1 MSATSPAPTPSST
14 PNTTIVKAAIY
25 PPIGMA
31 RVGNSATDF
40 YIGPEV
46 PDPLPAAPG
55 FYRDAKGAIKRE
67 AARFRIYGLNAAG
80 QAVAELTADNAD
92 IEWAVTLANTKAAW
106 YQFQMALDVPEA
118 ATAPPSFLR
127 NMAVADRAS
136 LRIEP
141 GERRIGGREQHGP
154 AFAFDNGK
162 FVGKTVYLGELRT
175 DPSGRL
181 CVLGGLGHAASVT
194 GAQAI
199 TFANNEGWHDD
210 VSDGPVTAV
219 VRFQGQTLTVDPAWV
234 VVAPPNYAPRQK
246 SVRTMWDL
254 MRDLFVTQGTL
265 AAPAKPSFENDIR
278 PIFERLSRL
287 QWVNAGYAAAFGW
300 SGSTPFSQ
308 SQWMAKLANPSANS
322 KEWRQ
327 TLYNQFRQFTR
338 DGWAQSPWPW
348 LYGDA
353 MSIPALDIAEQ
364 NVALSNLQLRHLQQ
378 WAQGDFIADYNPSPR
393 PPQRIEDVPM
403 LDQPDTLT
411 RAAMEFCLADAFHPG
426 CEMTW
431 PMRQTSLYMAPFRL
445 SHQAK
450 GWIEPDYG
458 GVMTPD
464 NFSGPCSAQGAGG
477 VSRWM
482 AVPWQADTASCRSG
496 YDKSYDPY
504 VPTFWPA
511 HVPNQVLS
519 QRAYETVM
527 NESLPIGERLSA
539 FAQRAA
545 WIRPLGNVSY
555 EAQINNM
562 IRDIALVGI
571 VEVREG
577 PKPDSTGNSDFPAT
591 MQVEQLP
598 TKPGAPMLLAT
609 DVALSDEFEDVDLRG
624 TDKARHLSGLRRKR

>member
-1 MSATSPAPTPSST
+1 MPATVPTPT
-14 PNTTIVKAAIY
+14 TDTTIVKAAIY

-31 RVGNSATDF
+31 RVGNSKSEF
-40 YIGPEV
+40 YVGPEV
-46 PDPLPAAPG
+46 PNPLPEAPG
-55 FYRDAKGAIKRE
+55 FYRDATGAIKRE

-80 QAVAELTADNAD
+80 RAVAELTADNAE

-127 NMAVADRAS
+127 NMAVADRAT

-141 GERRIGGREQHGP
+141 GKRRIKGREQHG
-154 AFAFDNGK
+154 AGFAFDTGK

-175 DPSGRL
+175 DASGRL
-181 CVLGGLGHAASVT
+181 VVLGGLGQAASAT

-210 VSDGPVTAV
+210 VSDGPVTAKV
-219 VRFQGQTLTVDPAWV
+219 SYQGQTLKVDPAWV

-265 AAPAKPSFENDIR
+265 TAPAKPSFENDIR

-287 QWVNAGYAAAFGW
+287 QWVNAGFAAAFGW
-300 SGSTPFSQ
+300 GGSTPFSQ
-308 SQWMAKLANPSANS
+308 SEWMGKLANPSTNS

-353 MSIPALDIAEQ
+353 MSIPALDIPEQ
-364 NVALSNLQLRHLQQ
+364 NVALSNLQLRFLGQ
-378 WAQGDFIADYNPSPR
+378 WAQGDFIADYDPATV

-403 LDQPDTLT
+403 ADQPDALT

-431 PMRQTSLYMAPFRL
+431 PMRQTTLYMAPFRL
-445 SHQAK
+445 THQPK
-450 GWIEPDYG
+450 SWIEPDYG
-458 GVMTPD
+458 GVLTSA
-464 NFSGPCSAQGAGG
+464 NFGDPCSAQGAGG

-496 YDKSYDPY
+496 YDKTYDPY

-527 NESLPIGERLSA
+527 NEALPIDERLSA
-539 FAQRAA
+539 FAKRAA
-545 WIRPLGNVSY
+545 WIRPLGNASY
-555 EAQINNM
+555 IAQINSM
-562 IRDIALVGI
+562 IRDIGQMGI
-571 VEVREG
+571 VEVRAG
-577 PKPDSTGNSDFPAT
+577 PVGSADFPAT
-591 MQVEQLP
+591 MEVEQLAP
-598 TKPGAPMLLAT
+598 KPAAEMMLAT
-609 DVALSDEFEDVDLRG
+609 HVALSDEFEDIDLRN
-624 TDKARHLSGLRRKR
+624 TDKARHLSGLRRER

>member
-1 MSATSPAPTPSST
+1 MPATVPTPT
-14 PNTTIVKAAIY
+14 TDTTIVKAAIY

-31 RVGNSATDF
+31 RVGNSKSEF
-40 YIGPEV
+40 YVGPEV
-46 PDPLPAAPG
+46 PNPLPEAPG
-55 FYRDAKGAIKRE
+55 FYRDATGAIKRE

-80 QAVAELTADNAD
+80 RAVAELTADNAE

-127 NMAVADRAS
+127 NMAVADRAT

-141 GERRIGGREQHGP
+141 GKRRIKGREQHG
-154 AFAFDNGK
+154 AGFAFDTGK

-175 DPSGRL
+175 DASGRL
-181 CVLGGLGHAASVT
+181 VVLGGLGHAASAT
-194 GAQAI
+194 GALAI

-219 VRFQGQTLTVDPAWV
+219 VCYQGQTLTVDPAWV

-265 AAPAKPSFENDIR
+265 TAPAKPSFENDIR
-278 PIFERLSRL
+278 PIFQRLSRL
-287 QWVNAGYAAAFGW
+287 QWVNAGFAAAFGW
-300 SGSTPFSQ
+300 GGSTPFSQ
-308 SQWMAKLANPSANS
+308 SEWMSKLANASTNS

-353 MSIPALDIAEQ
+353 MSIPALDIPEQ
-364 NVALSNLQLRHLQQ
+364 NVALSNLQLRFLGQ
-378 WAQGDFIADYNPSPR
+378 WAQGDFIADYDPETV

-403 LDQPDTLT
+403 ADQPDTLT

-431 PMRQTSLYMAPFRL
+431 PMRQTTLYMAPFRL

-458 GVMTPD
+458 GVLTSA
-464 NFSGPCSAQGAGG
+464 NFGDPCSAQGAGG

-496 YDKSYDPY
+496 YDKTYDPY

-527 NESLPIGERLSA
+527 NEALPIDERLSA
-539 FAQRAA
+539 FAKRAA
-545 WIRPLGNVSY
+545 WIRPLGNASY
-555 EAQINNM
+555 IAQINSM
-562 IRDIALVGI
+562 IRDIGQMGI
-571 VEVREG
+571 VEVRAG
-577 PKPDSTGNSDFPAT
+577 PVGSADFPAT
-591 MQVEQLP
+591 MEVEQLAP
-598 TKPGAPMLLAT
+598 KPAAEMMLAT
-609 DVALSDEFEDVDLRG
+609 RVALSDEFEDIDLRN
-624 TDKARHLSGLRRKR
+624 TDKARHLSGLRRER